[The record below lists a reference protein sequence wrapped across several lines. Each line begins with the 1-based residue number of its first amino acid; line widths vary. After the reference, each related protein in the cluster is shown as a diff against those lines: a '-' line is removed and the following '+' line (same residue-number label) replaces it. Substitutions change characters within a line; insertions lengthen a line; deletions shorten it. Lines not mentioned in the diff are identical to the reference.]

1 MTRTERAVVAL
12 QALPKATR
20 QHLGEVWK
28 QTPPTGREALVDLIL
43 NLDRQRRRSESDAR
57 TDRERRVLIGARL
70 PRDVVGRYRLAADR
84 CGQSLYA
91 WVADALAA
99 HAARTSPQ
107 NHGEGGAPR
116 AFARFAPPGGFAAAP
131 GCGRASQGAA
141 APCTPAQRPG
151 LRPDRRGRRC
161 GRGTPRGARRPP
173 APVRKSRGANRPGT

>member
-1 MTRTERAVVAL
+1 MTRTEKAVVAL
-12 QALPKATR
+12 QALPRATR
-20 QHLGEVWK
+20 QHLGEVWR

-91 WVADALAA
+91 WVSDALKYY
-99 HAARTSPQ
+99 ARYCTQPQVDTRCGMPSPQ
-107 NHGEGGAPR
+107 NHGEG
-116 AFARFAPPGGFAAAP
+116 
-131 GCGRASQGAA
+131 RAS
-141 APCTPAQRPG
+141 RPG
-151 LRPDRRGRRC
+151 HRPERRGRRC
-161 GRGTPRGARRPP
+161 GRGSPRGARRPP

>member
-1 MTRTERAVVAL
+1 MTRTEKAVVAL
-12 QALPKATR
+12 QALPRATR
-20 QHLGEVWK
+20 QHLGEVWR

-91 WVADALAA
+91 WVASALAA

-107 NHGEGGAPR
+107 EGGAPR
-116 AFARFAPPGGFAAAP
+116 AAARSAPPGGSAAAP
-131 GCGRASQGAA
+131 GCGRALQGAA

-151 LRPDRRGRRC
+151 LRPGRRGRRC
-161 GRGTPRGARRPP
+161 GRGAPRGARRPP